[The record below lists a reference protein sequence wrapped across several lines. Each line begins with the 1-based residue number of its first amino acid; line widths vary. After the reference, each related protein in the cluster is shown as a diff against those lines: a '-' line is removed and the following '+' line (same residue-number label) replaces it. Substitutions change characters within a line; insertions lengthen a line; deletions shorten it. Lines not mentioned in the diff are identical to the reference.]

1 MSSKPPTVLIVDD
14 NDMTRTL
21 LRGILR
27 TEHYEVIGEARNG
40 VVAVEMAA
48 RLRPQ
53 LLCLDLN
60 MPEMDGLT
68 ALAHI
73 KTAHP
78 NTQVVVI
85 TSSNNAADVKEAIA
99 RGASG
104 FIVKPFNSAKVLD
117 TLERLV
123 RQRQTPPSPASA

>member
-14 NDMTRTL
+14 NDMTRAL
-21 LRGILR
+21 LRSILR
-27 TEHYEVIGEARNG
+27 TERYEVIGEARNG

-48 RLRPQ
+48 RLHPQ
-53 LLCLDLN
+53 LVCLDIN

-78 NTQVVVI
+78 NIQVVVI
-85 TSSNNAADVKEAIA
+85 TSSNNATDVREAIA
-99 RGASG
+99 RGAAG
-104 FIVKPFNSAKVLD
+104 FIVKPFNSARVLD

-123 RQRQTPPSPASA
+123 RQRSAPQSPASA